1 MLLKHLYKFSSKS
14 RRDVVLGD
22 YWHESQ
28 SLDLIKNF
36 SFLSFL
42 LLLFP
47 YSDSSCYGFTMFF
60 HSQVNLQWWRY
71 QYHWNYSNFNW
82 CQTVAHLAPRSW
94 WKRDKKLSLSWKR
107 VGVRGLRLC
116 SNGFSKVAWSQGYR
130 HSTFQIS
137 LKWLVSLR
145 YLSVQVS
152 WP

>member
-22 YWHESQ
+22 YWHEGQ

-60 HSQVNLQWWRY
+60 QSQMNLQWWRY
-71 QYHWNYSNFNW
+71 QYHWNYSDFNW
-82 CQTVAHLAPRSW
+82 CQTVPRSW

-107 VGVRGLRLC
+107 VGVEVYHYVPMVLIKL
-116 SNGFSKVAWSQGYR
+116 
-130 HSTFQIS
+130 HD
-137 LKWLVSLR
+137 LKDTVIVPFKLV
-145 YLSVQVS
+145 
-152 WP
+152 

>member
-22 YWHESQ
+22 YWHEGQ

-60 HSQVNLQWWRY
+60 QSQVNLQWWRY
-71 QYHWNYSNFNW
+71 QYHWNYSDFNW
-82 CQTVAHLAPRSW
+82 CQTVPRSF
-94 WKRDKKLSLSWKR
+94 
-107 VGVRGLRLC
+107 
-116 SNGFSKVAWSQGYR
+116 NTHGFNKVAWSQGYR